1 MEAILKKVSLNTYEI
16 KKGENKGKKFK
27 KLDFTVDVL
36 VDAKKGE
43 IKTRTGSMS
52 EDYAKRYFNYCG
64 TTTQET
70 IGKTVD
76 VILAKRQYEKDGEK
90 RTIEFVK
97 FLNLL
102 DESGEPIIMP
112 KADTESIGF

>member
-1 MEAILKKVSLNTYEI
+1 MEAVLRNVSLNTYEI

-52 EDYAKRYFNYCG
+52 EDYAKRYFAYCG
-64 TTTQET
+64 TTTQKA

-90 RTIEFVK
+90 RTFEYVK

-102 DESGEPIIMP
+102 NESGEPIIMP
-112 KADTESIGF
+112 KADAQDIGF